1 MSKKRRTSPNP
12 GLTPPELVSQIR
24 KDAGVKDGDELQDL
38 RKPDPKPKKPLLSN
52 ARKKSAG
59 EAGGGGVFGAD
70 RVPDSERSTEA
81 STEGAS
87 VSDGS
92 GRGRVASIRDLLE
105 IEIKK
110 TDPDGIGGTYLQT
123 IVQKVVEKA
132 ANGEQWAMLFVRDI
146 IEGKPG
152 QAPKRSQSVED
163 VEETITQ
170 VELATLNKFLDGDK
184 T

>member
-1 MSKKRRTSPNP
+1 MSKRRKTSPNP

-24 KDAGVKDGDELQDL
+24 KDAGVDDGTELQDL

-52 ARKKSAG
+52 ARKKGVGAT
-59 EAGGGGVFGAD
+59 GGGGVFGAD
-70 RVPDSERSTEA
+70 RVPDSKRDAEA
-81 STEGAS
+81 SSKGSE

-92 GRGRVASIRDLLE
+92 RRGGVASIRDLLE
-105 IEIKK
+105 LEIKK
-110 TDPDGIGGTYLQT
+110 ADPDGTGTYLQT
-123 IVQKVVEKA
+123 IVRKVVEKA

-163 VEETITQ
+163 VEDTISQ
-170 VELATLNKFLDGDK
+170 VELATLNRLLENI
-184 T
+184 